1 MRLINEKSGIS
12 PPIKRR
18 KSYIDNLIN
27 PESVLD
33 TKNLTNSKTVEID
46 TFQKSISL
54 IKKRRQKIS
63 TKYKNVSSNVSR
75 SDIGDSKNQVSNS

>member
-12 PPIKRR
+12 SPIKRR

-33 TKNLTNSKTVEID
+33 TKNLTNSKTVEKD

-75 SDIGDSKNQVSNS
+75 SDIGESKNQASNS